1 MKVRLLVMN
10 GQRIVQVEQGGE
22 WTNQKVDK
30 AGELKPGIYNL
41 YMAQKADKAGLHEGL
56 IVHSDRSDVYQQVG
70 KSFVK
75 HARDDFQK
83 VPEVG
88 GFKSIS
94 YDSQGTANVASGEI
108 KLVRGR
114 SR

>member
-30 AGELKPGIYNL
+30 AGEIKPGIYNL
-41 YMAQKADKAGLHEGL
+41 YTAARADKAVRHDGL
-56 IVHSDRSDVYQQVG
+56 IVHSDSGDVYQQVG

-75 HARDDFQK
+75 HAREDFDK
-83 VPEVG
+83 VPDVG
-88 GFKSIS
+88 GFGSIS
-94 YDSQGTANVASGEI
+94 YDPQGLASVSAGEV
-108 KLVRGR
+108 KLAR
-114 SR
+114 SRSR